1 MLLHNLNKYKAV
13 LAIPLIS
20 MSMILLAGVALAKEE
35 NGTNFHKVFSN
46 LIESASK
53 DNKYLL
59 DGWNDYLV
67 KLSGY
72 SNAEHLK
79 VVEELTIDYAK
90 AFKALSEKHEED
102 RKQDK
107 IQYNSVWL
115 DELVKQ
121 IGKDFVCSNK
131 KAVMLNLMMAFNR
144 NDAKKY
150 DQDAKEIISKELVL
164 YLAYE
169 RYLGI
174 FMDYYNQLSKEDQKK
189 ISAWKEV
196 AEKYLSI
203 ANRSHFAQVY
213 YSFHMI
219 NKIRDN
225 AMQKE
230 NKELYTFFKK
240 TYFPYG
246 SGVSKKAERDINM
259 FVEMCKMQSLKQSY
273 KT

>member
-1 MLLHNLNKYKAV
+1 MLLLNIKKYKFV

-20 MSMILLAGVALAKEE
+20 MSIVFLAGVALAKEE
-35 NGTNFHKVFSN
+35 NGSNFHKVFSN

-53 DNKYLL
+53 ENKYLL
-59 DGWNDYLV
+59 DGWNDYLAKV
-67 KLSGY
+67 SGY

-79 VVEELTIDYAK
+79 VIEELTIDYAN
-90 AFKALSEKHEED
+90 AFKALSEKHEEN

-107 IQYNSVWL
+107 IQYNSGWL

-121 IGKDFVCSNK
+121 IGKDFVCNNK
-131 KAVMLNLMMAFNR
+131 KAVMLNLMIAFNR

-174 FMDYYNQLSKEDQKK
+174 FIDYYHQLSEQNQKK
-189 ISAWKEV
+189 ISAWKEA

-203 ANRSHFAQVY
+203 AKRSHFAQVY
-213 YSFHMI
+213 FGFHMI
-219 NKIRDN
+219 NIIRDN

-230 NKELYTFFKK
+230 NKKLYTFFKK
-240 TYFPYG
+240 SNFPYG
-246 SGVSKKAERDINM
+246 SGVSKKAERDVNM
-259 FVEMCKMQSLKQSY
+259 FVEMCKMQSLK
-273 KT
+273 